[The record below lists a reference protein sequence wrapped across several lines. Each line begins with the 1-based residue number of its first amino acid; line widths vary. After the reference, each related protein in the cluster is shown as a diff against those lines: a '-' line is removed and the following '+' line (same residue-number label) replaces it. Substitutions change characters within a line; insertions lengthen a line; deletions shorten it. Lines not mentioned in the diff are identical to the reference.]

1 MLFRSYVKD
10 AEGGVDDEG
19 KVAKEEHDFLERI
32 DGILF
37 LTAQYNILKE
47 AASSFGGIVL
57 KETPY
62 NGNPSDLKVLM
73 RCVPSASEILLR
85 NC

>member
-1 MLFRSYVKD
+1 M
-10 AEGGVDDEG
+10 
-19 KVAKEEHDFLERI
+19 ERI

-37 LTAQYNILKE
+37 VTAQYNILKE

-57 KETPY
+57 KENPY
-62 NGNPSDLKVLM
+62 TGNPSDLQVLM
-73 RCVPSASEILLR
+73 RCVPSSPEILLR